1 MPDAPVAADP
11 RHPSPKFS
19 PPVYQPTKAAHYA
32 RYSQRMTSRLHQLVI
47 ESVGQR
53 VVAGELAAGDTLL
66 AEQLENQLGVS
77 RSVVREAVRVLA
89 SLGLVESVKRVGIR
103 VLPMSSWSLFDPSV
117 IRWRIGSDGKGA
129 QLRSLTELRA
139 AVEPAAAELAAE
151 HAPDDVAAELM
162 AVAAQMRAVGRS
174 GDLQRFLE
182 LDIHFHT
189 LVLCASGN
197 EMFTELRGV
206 IGEVLRG
213 RTDYG
218 LMPTHPHEEAL
229 QWHVDVADAIQGR
242 RADAARSAMDR
253 IMRRTISE
261 VEQVWLDQPRQFLA
275 D

>member
-1 MPDAPVAADP
+1 MLTLP
-11 RHPSPKFS
+11 RERARSAIRRRR
-19 PPVYQPTKAAHYA
+19 QA
-32 RYSQRMTSRLHQLVI
+32 RYPHDMSSRLHQLVI
-47 ESVGQR
+47 ESLGQR
-53 VVAGELAAGDTLL
+53 VVSGELAAGDTMH
-66 AEQLENQLGVS
+66 AEHLENELGVS

-89 SLGLVESVKRVGIR
+89 SLGLVESVKRIGIR

-117 IRWRIGSDGKGA
+117 IRWRIASEGKGA
-129 QLRSLTELRA
+129 QLRSLTELRS

-151 HAPDDVAAELM
+151 HAPDDTAAELM

-174 GDLQRFLE
+174 GDLQKFLE
-182 LDIHFHT
+182 LDIHFHS

-206 IGEVLRG
+206 IGAVLRG

-218 LMPTHPHEEAL
+218 LMPRHPHEEAL

-242 RADAARSAMDR
+242 RPDAARAAMDK
-253 IMRRTISE
+253 IMRRTTNE
-261 VEQVWLDQPRQFLA
+261 VEQVWQDQPRQFLN

>member
-1 MPDAPVAADP
+1 M
-11 RHPSPKFS
+11 S
-19 PPVYQPTKAAHYA
+19 
-32 RYSQRMTSRLHQLVI
+32 SRLHNLVI
-47 ESVGQR
+47 ESIGRR
-53 VVAGELAAGDTLL
+53 VVSGELAAGTTMH
-66 AEQLENQLGVS
+66 AEHIENELGVS
-77 RSVVREAVRVLA
+77 RSVVREALRVLA
-89 SLGLVESVKRVGIR
+89 SLGLIESVKRVGIR

-117 IRWRIGSDGKGA
+117 IRWRIASEGKGT

-139 AVEPAAAELAAE
+139 AIEPAAAELAAE

-162 AVAAQMRAVGRS
+162 SIAAQMRAVGRS

-242 RADAARSAMDR
+242 RADAARAAMDR
-253 IMRRTISE
+253 IMRRTTAE
-261 VEQVWLDQPRQFLA
+261 VEQVWLEQPRQFLA
-275 D
+275 E